1 MKYVCPLVAFHVF
14 SRYFAC
20 GSLYLVLSDTF
31 HLSAATVCR
40 CVAQVTGA
48 LIKIAHQHIQM
59 PSVEALP
66 DVKARF
72 YAITSTKKRANHFLN
87 IY

>member
-1 MKYVCPLVAFHVF
+1 MPFSCFFAVF
-14 SRYFAC
+14 ARYFAC
-20 GSLYLVLSDTF
+20 GSLYLVLSDTY

-48 LIKIAHQHIQM
+48 LIKIANQHIQM

-66 DVKARF
+66 EVKERF
-72 YAITSTKKRANHFLN
+72 YTITSKRKNKKIN
-87 IY
+87 I